1 MESTSER
8 NGGSKGK
15 WREKEI
21 GQVTGS
27 RVKHGSV
34 YSCLEICKADVNMIK
49 HLLFFIKGKNMLI
62 CLYDLQTYKR
72 FWGLRKIAFQCAFK
86 AGGWD
91 CLWWSSGWVSAL
103 PMWRPSVR
111 SLVGELGSHMPCHV
125 AKILKKERKKE
136 RKKTWRNSNTSYVSY
151 LEFLQFRFFS
161 PDFNFNQTCEIFLV
175 Y

>member
-1 MESTSER
+1 MGLESTSER

-34 YSCLEICKADVNMIK
+34 NSCWEICKADVNMIK
-49 HLLFFIKGKNMLI
+49 HLLFFKKGKNMLI

-103 PMWRPSVR
+103 PMWRPWVR
-111 SLVGELGSHMPCHV
+111 SLVGELGSHMPCRV

-136 RKKTWRNSNTSYVSY
+136 RKLGGTVTRATWVTWN
-151 LEFLQFRFFS
+151 FFF